1 MGRKLIVPDLECT
14 EKKPESKFKNPRE
27 EYIYSEDPISIDMLA
42 KKWAWKKNCSRF
54 TLNQKSRHQYW
65 KQVRKNFWDECAKKR
80 EEEFHK
86 QIVTKDVEELVEA
99 SRRHKQLGQ
108 TMQGLFH
115 TSIKKEK
122 GKTYLIRSDG
132 EEIPLKAGDVIRAGK
147 EGFEIERKAL
157 GYTDQVVQISFAE
170 DVMSQ
175 VFDIVCKY
183 IDDPSVVRNI
193 QADLDVIRKKHQEKL
208 EEFKP

>member
-1 MGRKLIVPDLECT
+1 MGRKLIVPECVE
-14 EKKPESKFKNPRE
+14 EKVESKFKNPRE
-27 EYIYSEDPISIDMLA
+27 EYIYSEEPVTVKDLS
-42 KKWAWKKNCSRF
+42 KKWSHKKNCS
-54 TLNQKSRHQYW
+54 LPSLQQKSCNEHW
-65 KQVRKNFWDECAKKR
+65 KRARKFFWDECAKKR

-115 TSIKKEK
+115 TSIKKIG
-122 GKTYLIRSDG
+122 GKTYLVRSDG